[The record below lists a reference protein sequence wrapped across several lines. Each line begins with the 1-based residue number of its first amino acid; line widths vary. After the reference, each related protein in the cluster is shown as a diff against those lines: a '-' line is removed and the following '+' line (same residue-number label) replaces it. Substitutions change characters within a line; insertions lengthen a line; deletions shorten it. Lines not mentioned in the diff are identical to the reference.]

1 MAAGMAEQGEVESEV
16 NIVRDDA
23 LQRVLK
29 AAYSWCWV
37 PAEVLEL
44 GKHFCSQLPQHN
56 SRLT

>member
-1 MAAGMAEQGEVESEV
+1 MAEQGEVESEV